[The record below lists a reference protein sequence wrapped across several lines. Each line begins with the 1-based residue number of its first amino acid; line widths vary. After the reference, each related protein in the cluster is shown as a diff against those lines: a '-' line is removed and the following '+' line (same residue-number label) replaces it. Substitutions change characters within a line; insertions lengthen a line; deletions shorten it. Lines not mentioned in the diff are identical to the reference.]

1 MSDPG
6 TACAI
11 LTIDLDAIAA
21 NYRQLRDR
29 LNSTACGAVV
39 KADAYGLGIEQ
50 VAPALARAGCVTFFV
65 AQIEEG
71 IKLRSILPDSAIHI
85 LNGLMPESEG
95 VLAEHRLIP
104 VLNSIEEVG
113 AWTRFR
119 ETNAGPPADLH
130 VDTGMTRL
138 GIDLREAENLASDR
152 GRLAG
157 LDLALVMSHLA
168 CAEQPNDPLNREQLN
183 TFRTIRSLFGNTP
196 ASLANSSGIFLGPDF
211 HFDLARPGAALFG
224 IAPQNGMPNP
234 MAQVI
239 RLQGKILQ
247 VRDIDSPRTVGYGA
261 THRTTSGGRIATV
274 AVGYADG
281 YLRSLSNAGGGYIGG
296 IRVPVVGRVSMD
308 LITLDVTDVPPDLT
322 RPGAFV
328 DLIGHDNPLDTV
340 AREAGTIDYELLTAL
355 GPRYHRVYKGGA

>member
-6 TACAI
+6 IACAI

-29 LNSTACGAVV
+29 LDSTACGAVV

-50 VAPALARAGCVTFFV
+50 VAPTLARAGCDTFFV

-71 IKLRSILPDSAIHI
+71 ITLRRILPDVAIHI
-85 LNGLMPESEG
+85 LNGLMPGSEK
-95 VLAEHRLIP
+95 VFAEHRLIP
-104 VLNSIEEVG
+104 VLNSIQEIN
-113 AWTRFR
+113 AWTQFR
-119 ETNAGPPADLH
+119 KTTAGPLADLH
-130 VDTGMTRL
+130 IDTGMTRL
-138 GIDLREAENLASDR
+138 GIDLREAETLAADR
-152 GRLAG
+152 SRLAG
-157 LDLALVMSHLA
+157 LDLALVMSHLT
-168 CAEQPNDPLNREQLN
+168 CSEQPDSPLNRQQLE
-183 TFRTIRSLFGNTP
+183 TFRAIRSVFGSTQ
-196 ASLANSSGIFLGPDF
+196 ASLANSSGIFLGPEF
-211 HFDLARPGAALFG
+211 HFDIARPGAALFG
-224 IAPQNGMPNP
+224 ITPQIGTPNP

-261 THRTTSGGRIATV
+261 THRATSGGRIATV

-308 LITLDVTDVPPDLT
+308 LITLDVTDVPTDLT
-322 RPGAFV
+322 RPGALV
-328 DLIGHDNPLDTV
+328 DLIGPDNPLDTL
-340 AREAGTIDYELLTAL
+340 AREAGTNEYEILTAL